1 MIILGISDSHESHA
15 CILVDGVMVS
25 AIAEERL
32 SRLKTDSSYPKR
44 AIESAI
50 SIAGIN
56 IEDIDIVAFGGAN
69 DLPYLKM
76 LRESAVFSVKDWVS
90 LQEKYWKPK
99 LYEKKDLSEID
110 RFNLFR
116 NKAEKYL
123 QSDPYLNF
131 IELDPNTSRL
141 ERSNAFNKFRANVV
155 NKHLG
160 VDFSKVKF
168 YRHEDCHKVY
178 GYYSSPNRLKKA
190 LIFTCE
196 GGGDDSS
203 ATVSIFDEHEIK
215 EQWKSNEVNVGRLYA
230 YTTLALGMKPN
241 QHEFKVM
248 GLAPY
253 GNPSHGK
260 EALDF
265 FRTIEKNDGTKIVK
279 ASQVPD
285 LYFYILKNLRSE
297 RFDNI
302 AWALQEFLEEL
313 IETWV
318 VNNIKKYNIDDV
330 IFSGGVG
337 QNIKLMRRLMLN
349 PVINSIWAG
358 PISGDGSLAIGAAWM
373 ASTQNDM
380 KNNIEGLNNIYLGKS
395 YNEKEINVEI
405 NNQKLNDKFVITANP
420 SCKVVAKWIASGLII
435 GRFSGRMEFG
445 QRALGNR
452 SIIADP
458 RTMNSV
464 TRINNVIKQRDFW
477 MPFTP
482 SLIEENSESI
492 INNPKNIF
500 SPFMTMAFD
509 IKENMKDKLP
519 AVIHP
524 SDGTIRPQML
534 KESSNK
540 PYFEIIKE
548 FGNITGLPIILNTSF
563 NLHGEPV
570 VESPKDAISTFLRSD
585 LDILLFDHVAISKK
599 NIL

>member
-160 VDFSKVKF
+160 VDFNKVKF

-203 ATVSIFDEHEIK
+203 ATVSIFDEQEIK

-405 NNQKLNDKFVITANP
+405 NNATLYKVFITN
-420 SCKVVAKWIASGLII
+420 VNLI
-435 GRFSGRMEFG
+435 
-445 QRALGNR
+445 
-452 SIIADP
+452 
-458 RTMNSV
+458 
-464 TRINNVIKQRDFW
+464 
-477 MPFTP
+477 
-482 SLIEENSESI
+482 
-492 INNPKNIF
+492 
-500 SPFMTMAFD
+500 
-509 IKENMKDKLP
+509 
-519 AVIHP
+519 
-524 SDGTIRPQML
+524 
-534 KESSNK
+534 
-540 PYFEIIKE
+540 
-548 FGNITGLPIILNTSF
+548 
-563 NLHGEPV
+563 
-570 VESPKDAISTFLRSD
+570 
-585 LDILLFDHVAISKK
+585 
-599 NIL
+599 

>member
-15 CILVDGVMVS
+15 CILIDGVLVS

-44 AIESAI
+44 AIESVI
-50 SIAGIN
+50 SIAGIK

-76 LRESAVFSVKDWVS
+76 LREAAVFSVKDWVS
-90 LQEKYWKPK
+90 LQEDYWKPK
-99 LYEKKDLSEID
+99 LYEKKNLSEID

-116 NKAEKYL
+116 NKAEKYIK
-123 QSDPYLNF
+123 SDLYLDF
-131 IELDPNTSRL
+131 IKLDPKTSKK
-141 ERSNAFNKFRANVV
+141 ERSEAFNKYRANVV

-160 VDFSKVKF
+160 IEISKVKF
-168 YRHEDCHKVY
+168 YRHEDCHKTY
-178 GYYSSPNRLKKA
+178 GYYSSPNRPKKA

-203 ATVSIFDEHEIK
+203 ATVSIFNERGIK
-215 EQWKSNEVNVGRLYA
+215 EQWKSNEVNIGRLYA
-230 YTTLALGMKPN
+230 YTTLILGMKPN

-253 GNPSHGK
+253 GNPIHGK

-265 FRTIEKNDGTKIVK
+265 FRTIEKNEGTKIVK

-302 AWALQEFLEEL
+302 AWALQAFLEEL
-313 IETWV
+313 IETWI
-318 VNNIKKYNIDDV
+318 VNNIKKYNIYDI

-349 PVINSIWAG
+349 PIINSIWAG

-373 ASTQNDM
+373 AGTQNDIQ
-380 KNNIEGLNNIYLGKS
+380 NNIEGLNNIYLGKS
-395 YNEKEINVEI
+395 YSEKEINVEI
-405 NNQKLNDKFVITANP
+405 NNQKLNDNFVITANP
-420 SCKVVAKWIASGLII
+420 SSKLVAKWIALGLII

-458 RTMNSV
+458 RTNNSV

-482 SLIEENSESI
+482 SLLEKSSDSI

-509 IKENMKDKLP
+509 IKETLKNKLP

-534 KESSNK
+534 KKDFNK

-548 FGNITGLPIILNTSF
+548 FKNLTNFPVILNTSF

-585 LDILLFDHVAISKK
+585 LDVLLFDHVAISKK

>member
-15 CILVDGVMVS
+15 CILIDGVLVS

-44 AIESAI
+44 AIESVI
-50 SIAGIN
+50 SIAGIK

-76 LRESAVFSVKDWVS
+76 LREAAVFSVKDWVS
-90 LQEKYWKPK
+90 LQEDYWRPK
-99 LYEKKDLSEID
+99 LYEKKNLSEID

-116 NKAEKYL
+116 NKAEKYIK
-123 QSDPYLNF
+123 SDLYLDF
-131 IELDPNTSRL
+131 IKLDPKTSKK
-141 ERSNAFNKFRANVV
+141 ERSEAFNKYRANVV

-160 VDFSKVKF
+160 IEISKVKF
-168 YRHEDCHKVY
+168 YRHEDCHKTY

-203 ATVSIFDEHEIK
+203 ATVSIFNERGIK
-215 EQWKSNEVNVGRLYA
+215 EQWKSNEVNIGRLYA
-230 YTTLALGMKPN
+230 YTTLILGMKPN

-253 GNPSHGK
+253 GNPIHGK

-265 FRTIEKNDGTKIVK
+265 FRTIEKNEGTKIVK

-302 AWALQEFLEEL
+302 AWALQAFLEEL
-313 IETWV
+313 IETWI
-318 VNNIKKYNIDDV
+318 VNNIKKYNIYDI

-349 PVINSIWAG
+349 PIINSIWAG

-373 ASTQNDM
+373 AGTQNDIQ
-380 KNNIEGLNNIYLGKS
+380 NNIEGLNNIYLGKS
-395 YNEKEINVEI
+395 YSEKEINVEI
-405 NNQKLNDKFVITANP
+405 NNQKLNDNFVITANP
-420 SCKVVAKWIASGLII
+420 SSKLVAKWIALGLII

-458 RTMNSV
+458 RTSNSV

-482 SLIEENSESI
+482 SLLEKSSDSI

-509 IKENMKDKLP
+509 IKETLKNKLP
-519 AVIHP
+519 AVTHP

-534 KESSNK
+534 KKDFNK

-548 FGNITGLPIILNTSF
+548 FKNLTNFPVILNTSF

-570 VESPKDAISTFLRSD
+570 VESPKDAILTFLRSD
-585 LDILLFDHVAISKK
+585 LDVLLFDHVAISKK
-599 NIL
+599 SIL